1 MYIDPLVTSPRM
13 VLNVSDE
20 ETQMSYTVKKLAKL
34 SGISIRTL
42 RFYDAIGLLKPA
54 YYGENHYR
62 YYEEE
67 QILML
72 QQILFYRELNF
83 SLSDIQRMINS
94 DDFNKIDALISH
106 KRILTQS
113 LDRTKKLIK
122 TIDQTIAHLRGKITM
137 RDEELFAGFAHQFA
151 FDSFVTAFEPGN
163 EQMLDQYFS
172 SDLIMF
178 NHTMSKQL
186 DLNDLKSRLPVI
198 HKIFKDL
205 KSEIKDVT
213 ADENRIAFRVEQNAM
228 FYKHASQ
235 GVQVKLDVMNLYKL
249 ESGKVNEWQIWVNVT
264 EI

>member
-1 MYIDPLVTSPRM
+1 MA
-13 VLNVSDE
+13 
-20 ETQMSYTVKKLAKL
+20 YTVKEVAVL
-34 SGISIRTL
+34 SGVSRRTL
-42 RFYDAIGLLKPA
+42 HFYDEAGLLKPA
-54 YYGENHYR
+54 YHGRNGYR
-62 YYEEE
+62 YYEEP
-67 QILML
+67 QLLML

-83 SLSDIQRMINS
+83 SLNDIQRIISS

-106 KRILTQS
+106 KQVLAQS
-113 LDRTKKLIK
+113 LDRTRKLIK
-122 TIDQTIAHLRGKITM
+122 TIDQTIAHLRGEITM
-137 RDEELFAGFAHQFA
+137 HDEALFAGFAHKFA

-178 NHTMSKQL
+178 NHTLSKQL

-198 HKIFKDL
+198 HSIFKDL

-213 ADENRIAFRVEQNAM
+213 TEEDRIAFRVEQNAM
-228 FYKHASQ
+228 FYKYIPD

-249 ESGKVNEWQIWVNVT
+249 ESGKVKEWQIWVNIT

>member
-1 MYIDPLVTSPRM
+1 M
-13 VLNVSDE
+13 VSNVSDRKMK
-20 ETQMSYTVKKLAKL
+20 MSYTVKKLAKL

-42 RFYDAIGLLKPA
+42 RFYDTIGLLKPA
-54 YYGENHYR
+54 YYGDNNYR

-83 SLSDIQRMINS
+83 SLNDIQRIISSN
-94 DDFNKIDALISH
+94 DFNKVDALISH
-106 KRILTQS
+106 KQILSQS
-113 LDRTKKLIK
+113 LDRTRKLIK

-137 RDEELFAGFAHQFA
+137 HNEELFSGFAHKFA

-163 EQMLDQYFS
+163 EQMLDWYFA

-198 HKIFKDL
+198 HKIFTDL

-213 ADENRIAFRVEQNAM
+213 TEEDRIAFRVEQNAI
-228 FYKHASQ
+228 FYKHNPD
-235 GVQVKLDVMNLYKL
+235 GVPVKLDVMNLYKL
-249 ESGKVNEWQIWVNVT
+249 ESGKVKEWQIWVNIT